1 MKRDFGSLTAQEALH
16 VAIFIEERNAEI
28 YGQFADMFA
37 EFRDP
42 ESLEIAAIFW
52 DMAQEERTH
61 GSRLQ
66 DRYFDRYGTQ
76 PCSMTEDE
84 ISNFIEVPQLD
95 NADLFS
101 ITRAR
106 LNMPPRHLALD
117 VAIAAEASAMR
128 FYSRLLEQTDD
139 PELESIYRELAQFE
153 GEHVAALQ
161 RKKHA
166 VRPAS
171 GGHEA

>member
-16 VAIFIEERNAEI
+16 VAIFIEERNADI
-28 YGQFADMFA
+28 YGQFAEMFA
-37 EFRDP
+37 DFRDP

-52 DMAQEERTH
+52 DMAAEERDH
-61 GSRLQ
+61 GTRLQ
-66 DRYFDRYGTQ
+66 DRYFERFGTQ

-117 VAIAAEASAMR
+117 VAIAAESSAMR
-128 FYSRLLEQTDD
+128 YYSRLFDQTDD
-139 PELESIYRELAQFE
+139 PGLAALYSELAHFE
-153 GEHVAALQ
+153 GEHVAALH
-161 RKKHA
+161 RKKHS

-171 GGHEA
+171 ANEA